1 MENIK
6 LKVLGNNILIKKINQ
21 QKFGSLLLPENS
33 SNNVVKGLVVGL
45 GNGKKDA
52 KGELIEFS
60 VKIGDEILFSKHRG
74 NEVIVD
80 EISYLVLPEEEVIG
94 ILTK

>member
-6 LKVLGNNILIKKINQ
+6 LKVLGSNILIKKINQ

-33 SNNVVKGLVVGL
+33 SDNFIKGIVVGL

-52 KGELIEFS
+52 KGEIIDFF
-60 VKIGDEILFSKHRG
+60 VKIGDEILFSKHKG
-74 NEVIVD
+74 NEIIVD
-80 EISYLVLPEEEVIG
+80 ETSYLVLPQEEVIG
-94 ILTK
+94 ILIK

>member
-6 LKVLGNNILIKKINQ
+6 LKVLGSNVLIKKINQ

-33 SNNVVKGLVVGL
+33 NDNFIKGIVVGV
-45 GNGKKDA
+45 GSGKKDS

-60 VKIGDEILFSKHRG
+60 VKIGDEVLFSKHKG
-74 NEVIVD
+74 NEIRID
-80 EISYLVLPEEEVIG
+80 ENSYLVLPEEEIIG
-94 ILTK
+94 VLLK

>member
-33 SNNVVKGLVVGL
+33 NDNFIKGTVIGL
-45 GNGKKDA
+45 GSGKKDS
-52 KGELIEFS
+52 KGELIDFT
-60 VKIGDEILFSKHRG
+60 VKIGDEVLFPKHKG
-74 NEVIVD
+74 NEIRID
-80 EISYLVLPEEEVIG
+80 EIPYLVLAEDEIIA
-94 ILTK
+94 ILLN